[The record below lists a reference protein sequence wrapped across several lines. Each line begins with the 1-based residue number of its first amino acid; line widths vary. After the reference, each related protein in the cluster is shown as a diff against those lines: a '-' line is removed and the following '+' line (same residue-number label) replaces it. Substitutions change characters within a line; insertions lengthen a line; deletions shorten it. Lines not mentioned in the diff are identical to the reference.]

1 MCMDGLDSVCIFG
14 IYIAVFRTMS
24 FVLLI
29 SRPSVLPDSKWGR
42 TEVYTLEAWE
52 TLVGV
57 FTVLQLDLHQVAVP
71 YILLNQCLQSNS
83 GLFRPEECCMF
94 FSTFHNDDIEL
105 SLILNNSIDKRSRNM

>member
-29 SRPSVLPDSKWGR
+29 SRPSVLPDSSWGR

-52 TLVGV
+52 TW
-57 FTVLQLDLHQVAVP
+57 
-71 YILLNQCLQSNS
+71 
-83 GLFRPEECCMF
+83 
-94 FSTFHNDDIEL
+94 
-105 SLILNNSIDKRSRNM
+105 